1 MTKSPPPECPEYE
14 KMKQIADENNTQSI
28 GLFLDYYLRQHGY
41 TICKWDEE
49 EEIFYQAGSSPERII
64 AECFD
69 IDLDKVDDE
78 RRALLEWI
86 QGESL

>member
-1 MTKSPPPECPEYE
+1 MTKVPPPECPECE
-14 KMKQIADENNTQSI
+14 KMEKIADENNTQSI
-28 GLFLDYYLRQHGY
+28 GLFLDYHLRQHGY
-41 TICKWDEE
+41 TICKFDERE
-49 EEIFYQAGSSPERII
+49 EYFYPASVAPERLI

-86 QGESL
+86 RNENS